1 MPWHQIKRCIN
12 IFYDQVQ
19 IDEGIENAQDEE
31 LGILSDECDIRIE
44 DINTAVQP
52 IIDSCTKD
60 AIQVQ
65 TITIFLLQ

>member
-1 MPWHQIKRCIN
+1 MYKYI
-12 IFYDQVQ
+12 YDQVQ
-19 IDEGIENAQDEE
+19 IDEDIEITQDEE
-31 LGILSDECDIRIE
+31 LSLLSDECDIRIE

-65 TITIFLLQ
+65 TLTTFLLQ